1 VNRTTTDK
9 IAVLGAG
16 MIGGAIIKS
25 LLKSGYKGNIS
36 AADCL
41 PEKVMEMN
49 ALGISATVDNRKTAA
64 EADIVFI
71 CTKPSEV
78 EKLLKEVNKEIKG
91 KIVISTAATLP
102 LAFLKK
108 NAPEAKL
115 VRIMP
120 NVAIL
125 VQASYTAYC
134 CDDAITTKDKEK
146 LKALLSTMGIAE
158 EIDEKYM
165 DAITGLSG
173 SGPGYL
179 SIIVEAM
186 MYAGLKA
193 GLPRNIAL
201 GASAQALLGTG
212 KLVLELNEHPA
223 KIRDMV
229 TTPGG
234 TTIEAIYQLEGSQVR
249 QALIRAIEEATKK
262 SQIIRE
268 KILEKSE

>member
-1 VNRTTTDK
+1 MTDK

-16 MIGGAIIKS
+16 MIGGAIAKA
-25 LLKSGYKGNIS
+25 LLKNGYKGYIT
-36 AADCL
+36 AADVM
-41 PEKVMEMN
+41 PEKIQEMK
-49 ALGISATVDNRKTAA
+49 ALGIPASTDNTKAAA
-64 EADIVFI
+64 EADIIFI
-71 CTKPSEV
+71 SVKPDDM
-78 EKLLKEVNKEIKG
+78 EKLLKDISKEVKG
-91 KIVISTAATLP
+91 KLVVSTAATLP
-102 LAFLKK
+102 VAFLKETV
-108 NAPEAKL
+108 PEAKI

-120 NVAIL
+120 NLAIL

-134 CDDAITTKDKEK
+134 CDKDVTAKDKEK
-146 LKALLSTMGIAE
+146 IKALLSIMGVCE

-186 MYAGLKA
+186 MYAGLKT

-201 GASAQALLGTG
+201 TAAAQTVLGTG

-262 SQIIRE
+262 SQAIRE
-268 KILEKSE
+268 KILEGSH